1 MRQTLYK
8 RLQQLEEVSA
18 RARKQTESRDTEAGN
33 AKFISKARLFLSLLG
48 VEQQSKE
55 SLAEALCRALEI
67 DCTELRRLL
76 RAGIDPIHQYFTD
89 KGVYEQL
96 QTREAA
102 GTIPG
107 G

>member
-18 RARKQTESRDTEAGN
+18 RARKQTESRDKETGN

-48 VEQQSKE
+48 VEQPEE
-55 SLAEALCRALEI
+55 SLAGALCRALEI
-67 DCTELRRLL
+67 DCTELQRLL